1 VLREELM
8 AKSNI
13 TLKIDS
19 QLLRKVKVLAAKQE
33 TSISALLVSLLEER
47 VSRDIEYDQ
56 AKERALARMREGF
69 DLGGRPFS
77 RDELYD
83 R

>member
-1 VLREELM
+1 VRSSL

-19 QLLRKVKVLAAKQE
+19 QLLRKIKVLAAKQE

-47 VSRDIEYDQ
+47 VSRDLEYDQ

>member
-1 VLREELM
+1 M

-13 TLKIDS
+13 TLKIDT
-19 QLLRKVKVLAAKQE
+19 QLLRKIKILAAKQE
-33 TSISALLVSLLEER
+33 TSISALLIALLEEK
-47 VSRDIEYDQ
+47 VGKDSEYEQ
-56 AKERALARMREGF
+56 AKERALARMKEGL

-77 RDELYD
+77 REEIYD

>member
-1 VLREELM
+1 M

-19 QLLRKVKVLAAKQE
+19 QLLRKIKVLAAKQE

>member
-1 VLREELM
+1 V

-13 TLKIDS
+13 TLKIDT
-19 QLLRKVKVLAAKQE
+19 QLLRKIKILAAKQE
-33 TSISALLVSLLEER
+33 TSISALLIALLEEK
-47 VSRDIEYDQ
+47 VGKDSEYEQ
-56 AKERALARMREGF
+56 AKERALARMKEGL

-77 RDELYD
+77 REEIYD

>member
-1 VLREELM
+1 M

-13 TLKIDS
+13 TLKIDT
-19 QLLRKVKVLAAKQE
+19 QLLRKIKVLAAKQE

-47 VSRDIEYDQ
+47 VSRDLEYEQ